1 MAVHKYIFYIDD
13 GGIRTY
19 KFKNHSEYE
28 NFKYKGESICKEKD
42 MKVFYQWFEKA
53 ASIAIDDGVDFCF
66 LSERP
71 IETLLFNYTAEKVS
85 SWNQDD
91 ILQFC
96 QSEIGEK
103 NYEIVMD
110 EERKFVC
117 QISNVLDKNSV
128 KKLYL
133 KCFPEFEF
141 KKKEITNDVSD
152 EISLLSRYFRE
163 KLNEL

>member
-1 MAVHKYIFYIDD
+1 MLFFHSVFVLQRKGSLKTVFDDCISSALFRIFAGEYS
-13 GGIRTY
+13 GISLI
-19 KFKNHSEYE
+19 KPNDE
-28 NFKYKGESICKEKD
+28 NEKPYVLT
-42 MKVFYQWFEKA
+42 K
-53 ASIAIDDGVDFCF
+53 S
-66 LSERP
+66 
-71 IETLLFNYTAEKVS
+71 AEKVS